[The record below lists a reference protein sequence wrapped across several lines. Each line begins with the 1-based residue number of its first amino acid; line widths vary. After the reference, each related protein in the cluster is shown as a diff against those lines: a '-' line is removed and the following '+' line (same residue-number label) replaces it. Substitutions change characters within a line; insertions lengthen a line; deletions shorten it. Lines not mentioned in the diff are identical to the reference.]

1 MRSLLIL
8 LLVLAALALGAGL
21 FLLLSGYAGQ
31 LASAG
36 IPLTQQLGV
45 LALCGGAGALFLLL
59 GAPIITKYLLG
70 VRQVRQPLD
79 SQELWLLLVLRQQ
92 AQRVGIRTPRLGI
105 IDRPVLNAFTIG
117 LNRNTAQIV
126 LGRGLLQNLSQDEL
140 EAVLAH
146 EIAHIINDDMRT
158 LALVQGAVNV
168 LTVLPARLASLLV
181 DRLLLRQTQP
191 ALAYYLILT
200 LTQLC
205 YGWLASMM
213 VTSFSRQRE
222 FYADREGARLV
233 GRDKMIAA
241 LTCLHADSAPSALP
255 GMLVAFGI
263 TGRFSEGLEQYLVTH
278 PSLNERLRALR
289 QIES

>member
-1 MRSLLIL
+1 MRSILIL
-8 LLVLAALALGAGL
+8 LLVLAALVVGAGL
-21 FLLLSGYAGQ
+21 FLLLSGYAEQ

-36 IPLTQQLGV
+36 IPLLQQLGV
-45 LALCGGAGALFLLL
+45 LALLGGGGALFLLL
-59 GAPIITKYLLG
+59 GAPIIAKHLLG
-70 VRQVRQPLD
+70 VRQVTQPRD
-79 SQELWLLLVLRQQ
+79 GQELWLLMAVRQQ
-92 AQRVGIRTPRLGI
+92 AQGVGIRPPRLGI
-105 IDRPVLNAFTIG
+105 IDRPVLNAFTVG

-126 LGRGLLQNLSQDEL
+126 LGRGLLQNLNVDEL

-146 EIAHIINDDMRT
+146 EIAHILNNDMRT

-168 LTVLPARLASLLV
+168 LTVLPARLASLLI
-181 DRLLLRQTQP
+181 DRMLLRRDQP

-205 YGWLASMM
+205 YGWLASIV
-213 VTSFSRQRE
+213 VTSLSRQRE
-222 FYADREGARLV
+222 FHADREGARLV

-241 LTCLHADSAPSALP
+241 LTCLHADTAPSALP

-263 TGRFSEGLEQYLVTH
+263 TGRFSEGLGQLLITH
-278 PSLNERLRALR
+278 PSLTERLRALR

>member
-1 MRSLLIL
+1 MRSILIL
-8 LLVLAALALGAGL
+8 LMVLVALVVGAGL
-21 FLLLSGYAGQ
+21 FLLLSGYAEQ

-36 IPLTQQLGV
+36 IPLVQQLGV
-45 LALCGGAGALFLLL
+45 LALLGGGGALFLLL

-70 VRQVRQPLD
+70 VRQVTQPRD
-79 SQELWLLLVLRQQ
+79 SQELWLLMALRQQ
-92 AQRVGIRTPRLGI
+92 AQGVGIRPPRLGI
-105 IDRPVLNAFTIG
+105 IDRPVLNAFTVG

-126 LGRGLLQNLSQDEL
+126 LGRGLLQNLNQDEL

-146 EIAHIINDDMRT
+146 EIAHILNNDMRT
-158 LALVQGAVNV
+158 LVLMQGAVNV
-168 LTVLPARLASLLV
+168 LTVLPARLASLLI
-181 DRLLLRQTQP
+181 DRMLLRRDQP

-205 YGWLASMM
+205 YGWLASIV
-213 VTSFSRQRE
+213 VTSLSRQRE
-222 FYADREGARLV
+222 FHADREGARLV

-241 LTCLHADSAPSALP
+241 LTCLHADTAPSALP

-263 TGRFSEGLEQYLVTH
+263 TGRFSEGLEQLLITH
-278 PSLNERLRALR
+278 PSLTERLRALR

>member
-1 MRSLLIL
+1 MRSFLTL
-8 LLVLAALALGAGL
+8 LLVLAALVVGAGL
-21 FLLLSGYAGQ
+21 FLLLTGYAGQ

-36 IPLTQQLGV
+36 VPLTQQLGI
-45 LALCGGAGALFLLL
+45 LALLGGGGALILLL
-59 GAPIITKYLLG
+59 GAPIIAKYMLG
-70 VRQVRQPLD
+70 VRPITQPGD
-79 SQELWLLLVLRQQ
+79 SQELWLLLALRQQ
-92 AQRVGIRTPRLGI
+92 AQRAGIRAPRLGI
-105 IDRPVLNAFTIG
+105 IDSPVLNAFTIG
-117 LNRNTAQIV
+117 LNRNTAQII
-126 LGRGLLQNLSQDEL
+126 LGRGLLQSLSQDEL

-146 EIAHIINDDMRT
+146 EIAHILNDDMRT

-205 YGWLASMM
+205 YGWLASIV
-213 VTSFSRQRE
+213 VTSFSRRRE
-222 FYADREGARLV
+222 FHADREGARLV

-241 LTCLHADSAPSALP
+241 LTCLHAGTAPPALP

-263 TGRFSEGLEQYLVTH
+263 TGRFSEGLEQLLVTH
-278 PSLNERLRALR
+278 PSLTERLRALR

>member
-1 MRSLLIL
+1 MRSILIL
-8 LLVLAALALGAGL
+8 LLVLAALVVGAGL

-36 IPLTQQLGV
+36 IPLVQQLGL
-45 LALCGGAGALFLLL
+45 LALLGGGGALFLLL
-59 GAPIITKYLLG
+59 GAPTIAKHLLG
-70 VRQVRQPLD
+70 VRQVTQPRD
-79 SQELWLLLVLRQQ
+79 SQELWLLMALRHQ
-92 AQRVGIRTPRLGI
+92 AQGVGIRPPRLGI
-105 IDRPVLNAFTIG
+105 IDGPVLNAFTVG

-126 LGRGLLQNLSQDEL
+126 LGRGLLQNLNQDEL

-146 EIAHIINDDMRT
+146 EIAHILNDDMRT
-158 LALVQGAVNV
+158 LALVQGAVNI
-168 LTVLPARLASLLV
+168 LTVLPARLASLLI
-181 DRLLLRQTQP
+181 DRMLLRRDQP
-191 ALAYYLILT
+191 ALAYYLILS

-205 YGWLASMM
+205 YGWLASIV

-222 FYADREGARLV
+222 FHADREGARMV

-241 LTCLHADSAPSALP
+241 LTCLHADAAPSALP

-263 TGRFSEGLEQYLVTH
+263 TGRFSEGLEQLLVTH
-278 PSLNERLRALR
+278 PSLTERLRALR

>member
-1 MRSLLIL
+1 M
-8 LLVLAALALGAGL
+8 
-21 FLLLSGYAGQ
+21 
-31 LASAG
+31 
-36 IPLTQQLGV
+36 
-45 LALCGGAGALFLLL
+45 
-59 GAPIITKYLLG
+59 LG
-70 VRQVRQPLD
+70 VRPITQPGD
-79 SQELWLLLVLRQQ
+79 SQELWLLLALRQQ
-92 AQRVGIRTPRLGI
+92 AQRAGIRAPRLGI
-105 IDRPVLNAFTIG
+105 IDSPVLNAFTIG
-117 LNRNTAQIV
+117 LNRNTAQII
-126 LGRGLLQNLSQDEL
+126 LGRGLLQSLSQNEL

-146 EIAHIINDDMRT
+146 EIAHILNDDMRT

-181 DRLLLRQTQP
+181 DRLLLRQGQP

-205 YGWLASMM
+205 YGWLASIV

-222 FYADREGARLV
+222 FHADREGARLV

-241 LTCLHADSAPSALP
+241 LTCLHAGTAPPALP

-263 TGRFSEGLEQYLVTH
+263 TGRFSEGLEQLLVTH
-278 PSLNERLRALR
+278 PSLTERLRALR

>member
-289 QIES
+289 QIEF

>member
-1 MRSLLIL
+1 L
-8 LLVLAALALGAGL
+8 LLVLAALMVGAGL

-31 LASAG
+31 LAGAG

-45 LALCGGAGALFLLL
+45 LAVFGGVGALFLLL
-59 GAPIITKYLLG
+59 GAPIITRYLLG
-70 VRQVRQPLD
+70 ARQVTQPRD
-79 SQELWLLLVLRQQ
+79 SQELWLLLALRQQ

-105 IDRPVLNAFTIG
+105 IDRPVLNAFTVG

-126 LGRGLLQNLSQDEL
+126 LGQGLLQNLNQDEL

-146 EIAHIINDDMRT
+146 EIAHILNDDMRT

-168 LTVLPARLASLLV
+168 LTVLPARLASLLI
-181 DRLLLRQTQP
+181 DRLLFRRGQP

-205 YGWLASMM
+205 YGWLASMV

-222 FYADREGARLV
+222 FHADREGARLV

-241 LTCLHADSAPSALP
+241 LTCLHADIAPSPLP
-255 GMLVAFGI
+255 GVLVAFGI
-263 TGRFSEGLEQYLVTH
+263 TGRFGEGLEQLLVTH
-278 PSLNERLRALR
+278 PSLAERLRALR
-289 QIES
+289 QIEP

>member
-1 MRSLLIL
+1 MRSILIL
-8 LLVLAALALGAGL
+8 LLVLAALVVGAGL
-21 FLLLSGYAGQ
+21 FLLLSGYAEQ

-36 IPLTQQLGV
+36 IPLIQQLGV
-45 LALCGGAGALFLLL
+45 LALLGGGGALFLLL
-59 GAPIITKYLLG
+59 GAPIIAKHLLG
-70 VRQVRQPLD
+70 VRQVTQPRD
-79 SQELWLLLVLRQQ
+79 SQELWLLMAVRQQ
-92 AQRVGIRTPRLGI
+92 AQGVGICPPRLGI
-105 IDRPVLNAFTIG
+105 IDRPVLNAFTVG

-126 LGRGLLQNLSQDEL
+126 LGRGLLQNLNQDEL

-146 EIAHIINDDMRT
+146 EIAHILNNDMRT

-168 LTVLPARLASLLV
+168 LTVLPARLASLLI
-181 DRLLLRQTQP
+181 DRLLLRRGQP

-205 YGWLASMM
+205 YGWLASIV
-213 VTSFSRQRE
+213 VTSLSRQRE
-222 FYADREGARLV
+222 FHADREGARLV

-241 LTCLHADSAPSALP
+241 LTCLHADTAPSALP

-263 TGRFSEGLEQYLVTH
+263 TGRISEGLEQLLITH
-278 PSLNERLRALR
+278 PSLTERLRALR

>member
-1 MRSLLIL
+1 
-8 LLVLAALALGAGL
+8 
-21 FLLLSGYAGQ
+21 
-31 LASAG
+31 
-36 IPLTQQLGV
+36 
-45 LALCGGAGALFLLL
+45 
-59 GAPIITKYLLG
+59 
-70 VRQVRQPLD
+70 
-79 SQELWLLLVLRQQ
+79 
-92 AQRVGIRTPRLGI
+92 
-105 IDRPVLNAFTIG
+105 
-117 LNRNTAQIV
+117 
-126 LGRGLLQNLSQDEL
+126 
-140 EAVLAH
+140 
-146 EIAHIINDDMRT
+146 
-158 LALVQGAVNV
+158 
-168 LTVLPARLASLLV
+168 VLPARLASLLV

-222 FYADREGARLV
+222 FHADREGARLV

-263 TGRFSEGLEQYLVTH
+263 TGRFSEGLEQLLVTH
-278 PSLNERLRALR
+278 PSLTERLRALR